1 MVNLTGLM
9 DKQHEGSRKTKPT
22 YQAVAIYEIMAV
34 EKIIGGMFKHKA
46 GEGAG
51 AGRTNQRVTRTA
63 ARMMMRRTRESSPQN
78 FRSEITLA
86 LALALSSLSP
96 SLSPSA
102 VAGACAH
109 MSGGLNS
116 LRLARNIVFFSV
128 GPTSLVTTCTRI

>member
-1 MVNLTGLM
+1 MVNLTGLV

-96 SLSPSA
+96 ALSLGCGRGMCSYVWWA
-102 VAGACAH
+102 E
-109 MSGGLNS
+109 
-116 LRLARNIVFFSV
+116 
-128 GPTSLVTTCTRI
+128 